1 MIFCFKRKWK
11 ITFHLLVLLNAYKQ
25 SADLHI
31 SVERWM
37 SRGLEWVQAIAVCG
51 ASYSVF
57 ISVGT
62 SWSIK
67 PQNRGL
73 YSNNVQNQD
82 GCKKPVWVDRVADLA
97 SYLLLLSHITL
108 KKANKSNKVMLKLF
122 TFFLIDWN
130 DQRQSETLKNMKW
143 MKNTKLVSSSL
154 EPGRTRA
161 HLVPL

>member
-1 MIFCFKRKWK
+1 
-11 ITFHLLVLLNAYKQ
+11 
-25 SADLHI
+25 
-31 SVERWM
+31 M
-37 SRGLEWVQAIAVCG
+37 STGHSGLSG

-108 KKANKSNKVMLKLF
+108 KKKANKSNKVMLKLF
-122 TFFLIDWN
+122 TFFFNRLKWPKTIWN
-130 DQRQSETLKNMKW
+130 SKKHEMNEKYKISFQFTWTWKDTCPF
-143 MKNTKLVSSSL
+143 SSL
-154 EPGRTRA
+154 VVKWGVKDFNTESCVHSLTNFMALEPMQNS
-161 HLVPL
+161 L